1 MVALKYELLVET
13 GEGGRYELEFRF
25 VVDSS
30 DAAEVGKYEFEEA
43 LTVDEY
49 ECDILELDVAV
60 VVVAVDAVDLN
71 GVGVGL

>member
-25 VVDSS
+25 VVDS
-30 DAAEVGKYEFEEA
+30 AEVGKYVFEEA